1 MLRCRFA
8 GREKE
13 KILGRYPDVSLK
25 DARELARKDRALLQQ
40 GVNIAAL
47 KRRKKRKAV
56 HMHNVEGLAQIWYE
70 RHIVGRYKHP
80 LVVERV
86 IRRHIRPVIGELPV
100 EEVRPV
106 HFDGVLTKIV
116 AAGAPKVANDATRC
130 LFRMFHF
137 AVKRKWIDLN
147 PVYGLEI
154 ADMGGTATS
163 RDRWFNREEL
173 SVLGQSM
180 REAATFG
187 RLNELAVWL
196 LLARCVRK
204 MELLSA
210 KWSEFGLDK
219 GVWVLRPAR
228 TKMNLAI
235 DIPLAPPVND

>member
-70 RHIVGRYKHP
+70 RHIVGRHKHP

-86 IRRHIRPVIGELPV
+86 IRRHIRPVIGGLPV

-137 AVKRKWIDLN
+137 AVKASGSI
-147 PVYGLEI
+147 
-154 ADMGGTATS
+154 
-163 RDRWFNREEL
+163 
-173 SVLGQSM
+173 
-180 REAATFG
+180 
-187 RLNELAVWL
+187 
-196 LLARCVRK
+196 
-204 MELLSA
+204 
-210 KWSEFGLDK
+210 
-219 GVWVLRPAR
+219 
-228 TKMNLAI
+228 
-235 DIPLAPPVND
+235 